1 MCNNYYQNK
10 TPKAERRTEKHWHT
24 IPLNISIRLR
34 GPCRLTDKLSVLS
47 EPRHVTP
54 IGSHYLVAETSS
66 VSSVFIKRGY
76 LRSNAQNRHPFIYL
90 PQMWHSGLN
99 RASKINVGLGP
110 GWGFKM
116 WPVYNSGLQLK
127 WTLLMRNLQLFHK
140 VYKSVHLEVST
151 ALCSDP
157 KTFENTENFNCQVKQ
172 QIAIILLPPTPKIS
186 AGCGPDYGYAFLIPP
201 HICARVLSCICVFL
215 VSARYA

>member
-24 IPLNISIRLR
+24 ILLNISIRLR

-54 IGSHYLVAETSS
+54 FGSHYLVAETSS
-66 VSSVFIKRGY
+66 VSSVFITRGY

-99 RASKINVGLGP
+99 RAWAGLGLQN
-110 GWGFKM
+110 
-116 WPVYNSGLQLK
+116 VARLQL
-127 WTLLMRNLQLFHK
+127 WSAAQMDSAHAQ
-140 VYKSVHLEVST
+140 
-151 ALCSDP
+151 
-157 KTFENTENFNCQVKQ
+157 
-172 QIAIILLPPTPKIS
+172 PPTLPQS
-186 AGCGPDYGYAFLIPP
+186 L
-201 HICARVLSCICVFL
+201 
-215 VSARYA
+215 